1 MDRGAKKNAA
11 EKEGG
16 GVAVN
21 VGKDDTT
28 GNERFLFI
36 DSNLV
41 VRETGTREVTP
52 KPKGTLMSS
61 KLKMGERP

>member
-1 MDRGAKKNAA
+1 MDRGQKNAA

-28 GNERFLFI
+28 SNERFLFI

-41 VRETGTREVTP
+41 VRENWDSRSHL
-52 KPKGTLMSS
+52 KPDGHFDVFRS
-61 KLKMGERP
+61 